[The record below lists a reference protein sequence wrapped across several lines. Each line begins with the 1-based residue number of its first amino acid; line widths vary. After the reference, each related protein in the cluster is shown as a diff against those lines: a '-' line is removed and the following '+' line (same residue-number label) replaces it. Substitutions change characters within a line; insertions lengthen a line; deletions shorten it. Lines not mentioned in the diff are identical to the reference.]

1 MIDTDERLI
10 LSITITSVL
19 CRYRHLKNTVS
30 IEVSLMPSTL
40 CSDIIT
46 DKHWFMENMLCLLSN
61 AVKYSN
67 KGIIRV
73 TLDHIQKLPEND
85 PPNYCPRDEESKQSS
100 EPSNTDTDSCPDD
113 NPCILICVEDA
124 GIGISEKERMNL
136 FQPFKQVQRL
146 AGGTGLGL
154 YSLSSRIHALQG
166 SRGVCARKDGKQGS
180 AFWFAIPYRPDP
192 NVLNND
198 DATHPLT
205 SPQLDSP
212 STQSSC
218 SDMDTTSEDPCVDVT
233 ESELVAVTN
242 RRFLVVDDSPSIL
255 RVVSRVLTNKNYL
268 VETADNGSAGLD
280 LLIDQFE
287 SRHFDVVL
295 MDLQMPVMDGIEAVR
310 RYRDYESAQNESLSL
325 SVSHSLSTI
334 TDGSSTSEPYLPPAN
349 PSHTTTN
356 GRRLFI
362 IGMSANSDGP
372 TKQCALDAGMDSFLS
387 KPFSMAE
394 LQPLIDRLPVA

>member
-1 MIDTDERLI
+1 
-10 LSITITSVL
+10 
-19 CRYRHLKNTVS
+19 
-30 IEVSLMPSTL
+30 
-40 CSDIIT
+40 
-46 DKHWFMENMLCLLSN
+46 MENMLCLLSN

-67 KGIIRV
+67 KGIVRV
-73 TLDHIQKLPEND
+73 TLDHIQELPQND
-85 PPNYCPRDEESKQSS
+85 PPYYCRRDEEPKQSS
-100 EPSNTDTDSCPDD
+100 EPSQTDTDTCPGD
-113 NPCILICVEDA
+113 NPCILISVEDA
-124 GIGISEKERMNL
+124 GIGISEKERMDL

-166 SRGVCARKDGKQGS
+166 SRGVSARMDGKEGS
-180 AFWFAIPYRPDP
+180 TFWFAIPYRPDP
-192 NVLNND
+192 NVQNND
-198 DATHPLT
+198 DSAHPLT
-205 SPQLDSP
+205 TPQLGILP
-212 STQSSC
+212 AQSS
-218 SDMDTTSEDPCVDVT
+218 SVDMDSTSEDPCVNITGT
-233 ESELVAVTN
+233 ESVAESVSVAVTN

-310 RYRDYESAQNESLSL
+310 RYRVYESAQNKSLFQ
-325 SVSHSLSTI
+325 STS
-334 TDGSSTSEPYLPPAN
+334 TATENSSTLEPFPSPTN
-349 PSHTTTN
+349 PSHITTN

-372 TKQCALDAGMDSFLS
+372 TKQSALDAGMDYFLS
-387 KPFSMAE
+387 KPFSIAE
-394 LQPLIDRLPVA
+394 LQPLIDRLPAA

>member
-1 MIDTDERLI
+1 
-10 LSITITSVL
+10 
-19 CRYRHLKNTVS
+19 
-30 IEVSLMPSTL
+30 
-40 CSDIIT
+40 
-46 DKHWFMENMLCLLSN
+46 MENMLCLLSN

-67 KGIIRV
+67 KGIVRV
-73 TLDHIQKLPEND
+73 TLDHIQELPQND
-85 PPNYCPRDEESKQSS
+85 PPYYCRRDEEPKQSS
-100 EPSNTDTDSCPDD
+100 EPSQTDTDTCPGD
-113 NPCILICVEDA
+113 NPCILISVEDA
-124 GIGISEKERMNL
+124 GIGISEKERMDL

-166 SRGVCARKDGKQGS
+166 SRGVSARMDGKEGS
-180 AFWFAIPYRPDP
+180 TFWFAIPYRPDP
-192 NVLNND
+192 NVQNND
-198 DATHPLT
+198 DSAHPLT
-205 SPQLDSP
+205 TPQLGILP
-212 STQSSC
+212 AQSS
-218 SDMDTTSEDPCVDVT
+218 SVDMDSTSEDPCVNITGT
-233 ESELVAVTN
+233 ESVAESVSVAVTN

-310 RYRDYESAQNESLSL
+310 RYRVYESAQNESLFQY
-325 SVSHSLSTI
+325 HSQSTI
-334 TDGSSTSEPYLPPAN
+334 TDSSSTLEPFPSPIN
-349 PSHTTTN
+349 PSNITTN

-372 TKQCALDAGMDSFLS
+372 TKQCALDAGMDYFLS
-387 KPFSMAE
+387 KPFSIAE
-394 LQPLIDRLPVA
+394 LQPLIDRLPAA

>member
-1 MIDTDERLI
+1 
-10 LSITITSVL
+10 
-19 CRYRHLKNTVS
+19 
-30 IEVSLMPSTL
+30 VSLLPSTL
-40 CSDIIT
+40 CNDIIT

-67 KGIIRV
+67 KGVIRV
-73 TLDHIQKLPEND
+73 TLDHIDQLPESD
-85 PPNYCPRDEESKQSS
+85 PPIIYRRDEESKQIT
-100 EPSNTDTDSCPDD
+100 EPTDMHPCPGY
-113 NPCILICVEDA
+113 NPCILISVEDA
-124 GIGISEKERMNL
+124 GIGISEKERMDL

-166 SRGVCARKDGKQGS
+166 SRGVSARKDGKQGS
-180 AFWFAIPYRPDP
+180 TFWFAIPYRPDP
-192 NVLNND
+192 NVQSND
-198 DATHPLT
+198 DTPHTLPL
-205 SPQLDSP
+205 PHLNSP

-218 SDMDTTSEDPCVDVT
+218 SDMDTTSEDPCINLVET
-233 ESELVAVTN
+233 ETEAVAVTN

-310 RYRDYESAQNESLSL
+310 RYRDYESIQNKCLSQSLSHCE
-325 SVSHSLSTI
+325 SVT
-334 TDGSSTSEPYLPPAN
+334 TDGSSTLEPFPSPTN
-349 PSHTTTN
+349 SSHTTSTTT

-387 KPFSMAE
+387 KPFSIAE
-394 LQPLIDRLPVA
+394 LQPLIDRLSAA